1 MTPIIS
7 IDVGTVRIG
16 CAWGDDEV
24 KIPFPIATWKKE
36 GGEAERE
43 ILRTIKD
50 KGASTLVV
58 GLPLAEDGARTTMCD
73 TAEKFARRIQ
83 RRIEVNVVF
92 IDESFSSIVGAEH
105 QSNGRNSHAVDA
117 LAACEILTRYFNG
130 EGAN

>member
-1 MTPIIS
+1 
-7 IDVGTVRIG
+7 
-16 CAWGDDEV
+16 
-24 KIPFPIATWKKE
+24 
-36 GGEAERE
+36 
-43 ILRTIKD
+43 
-50 KGASTLVV
+50 
-58 GLPLAEDGARTTMCD
+58 MCD